1 MFRRGNLLLITP
13 PTKSREKQPA
23 MIILFLLAEPSLSA
37 CQEISS
43 IDEDDIEEDG
53 DGDDDD
59 DDC

>member
-1 MFRRGNLLLITP
+1 MISFLLLV
-13 PTKSREKQPA
+13 K
-23 MIILFLLAEPSLSA
+23 PSLSA

>member
-1 MFRRGNLLLITP
+1 MILLL
-13 PTKSREKQPA
+13 
-23 MIILFLLAEPSLSA
+23 LLAEPSLTA

-59 DDC
+59 DDCWQSV

>member
-1 MFRRGNLLLITP
+1 MLITP

>member
-1 MFRRGNLLLITP
+1 
-13 PTKSREKQPA
+13 

-59 DDC
+59 WHIMYFRLGSYFT